1 MENLHL
7 KNLTKEQIL
16 KHPYFKKFSKE
27 QLEEIKI
34 GMQNN
39 INFWAYAKY
48 ELTSLNMSLLREH
61 LEKKKYGEIK
71 TASSKFRTLEETLE
85 KTINH
90 YILKEKN
97 GKFTLEKFENW

>member
-7 KNLTKEQIL
+7 KNLTQEQIL
-16 KHPYFKKFSKE
+16 KLPYFKKFSDL

-34 GMQNN
+34 GMKNN

-48 ELTSLNMSLLREH
+48 ELTALNMSLLRQH
-61 LEKKKYGEIK
+61 LEKEKYGEIK
-71 TASSKFRTLEETLE
+71 TKSSELRTLEETLE

-90 YILKEKN
+90 YLIKEKQW
-97 GKFTLEKFENW
+97 KIYI

>member
-97 GKFTLEKFENW
+97 GKFTLEKFEN

>member
-7 KNLTKEQIL
+7 KNLTKKQIL
-16 KHPYFKKFSKE
+16 KDPYFKNFSKG

-39 INFWAYAKY
+39 INFWLYTKHK
-48 ELTSLNMSLLREH
+48 LTPLQMSLIRES
-61 LEKKKYGEIK
+61 LEIEKYKEIK
-71 TASSKFRTLEETLE
+71 KNTSKFRTLEETLE

-90 YILKEKN
+90 YILKEK
-97 GKFTLEKFENW
+97 

>member
-48 ELTSLNMSLLREH
+48 ELTPLQMSLIRESFEI
-61 LEKKKYGEIK
+61 EKYKEIK
-71 TASSKFRTLEETLE
+71 KNTSEFRTLEQTLE
-85 KTINH
+85 KQINR
-90 YILKEKN
+90 YVMKEK
-97 GKFTLEKFENW
+97 

>member
-16 KHPYFKKFSKE
+16 KYPYFKKISKE

-39 INFWAYAKY
+39 INFWLYAKH

-61 LEKKKYGEIK
+61 LEKKN
-71 TASSKFRTLEETLE
+71 TE
-85 KTINH
+85 K
-90 YILKEKN
+90 LKKIHLN
-97 GKFTLEKFENW
+97 SARLKKL

>member
-16 KHPYFKKFSKE
+16 KHPYFKKFSKG

-39 INFWAYAKY
+39 INFWVYAKY

-61 LEKKKYGEIK
+61 LEKEKYGEIK
-71 TASSKFRTLEETLE
+71 TKSSDLQTLEETLE

-90 YILKEKN
+90 YIIKEK
-97 GKFTLEKFENW
+97 

>member
-27 QLEEIKI
+27 QLQEIKI

-39 INFWAYAKY
+39 INFWLYTKH
-48 ELTSLNMSLLREH
+48 ELTALQMSLIRES
-61 LEKKKYGEIK
+61 LEIEKYKEIK
-71 TASSKFRTLEETLE
+71 KNTSKFRTLEQTLE
-85 KTINH
+85 KQINR
-90 YILKEKN
+90 YVMKEK
-97 GKFTLEKFENW
+97 

>member
-7 KNLTKEQIL
+7 KNLNKEQIL

-27 QLEEIKI
+27 QLKEIKI

-48 ELTSLNMSLLREH
+48 ELTSLNMSLIREH

-71 TASSKFRTLEETLE
+71 TASSEFRTLEETLE

>member
-27 QLEEIKI
+27 QLEELKI

-39 INFWAYAKY
+39 INFSLYTKHK
-48 ELTSLNMSLLREH
+48 LTPLQMSLIRES
-61 LEKKKYGEIK
+61 LEIEKYKEIK
-71 TASSKFRTLEETLE
+71 KNTSKFRTLEETLE

-90 YILKEKN
+90 YVMKEKN
-97 GKFTLEKFENW
+97 GKFTLEKFKN

>member
-7 KNLTKEQIL
+7 KNLTQEQIL
-16 KHPYFKKFSKE
+16 KLPYFKKLSDL

-34 GMQNN
+34 GMKNN

-48 ELTSLNMSLLREH
+48 ELTALNMSLLRQH
-61 LEKKKYGEIK
+61 LEKEKYGEIK
-71 TASSKFRTLEETLE
+71 TKSSELRTLEETLE

-90 YILKEKN
+90 YLIKEK
-97 GKFTLEKFENW
+97 